1 MNITKA
7 ESHVIYSLWTV
18 MRLRSMQHK
27 LMSRLI
33 IAVVSGRRPTPYQQ
47 LKHCNPTPSVLC
59 SWLLDIHSSSKQYK
73 SLISTSILEFP
84 QEKKKMSSSTMTWST
99 RVLHCS
105 IHWKGKSATKFTF
118 STPIPPPLCHPS
130 TISTL
135 SLLTLLT
142 CRKALRC
149 WHGNTGYCAEQVHIY
164 CISTLCLCHHP
175 ALCAEMFQ

>member
-1 MNITKA
+1 M
-7 ESHVIYSLWTV
+7 YSLWTV

-47 LKHCNPTPSVLC
+47 LKHCSPTPSVLC

-84 QEKKKMSSSTMTWST
+84 LEKKRISSSTMTWST

-105 IHWKGKSATKFTF
+105 IH
-118 STPIPPPLCHPS
+118 
-130 TISTL
+130 
-135 SLLTLLT
+135 
-142 CRKALRC
+142 
-149 WHGNTGYCAEQVHIY
+149 
-164 CISTLCLCHHP
+164 
-175 ALCAEMFQ
+175 